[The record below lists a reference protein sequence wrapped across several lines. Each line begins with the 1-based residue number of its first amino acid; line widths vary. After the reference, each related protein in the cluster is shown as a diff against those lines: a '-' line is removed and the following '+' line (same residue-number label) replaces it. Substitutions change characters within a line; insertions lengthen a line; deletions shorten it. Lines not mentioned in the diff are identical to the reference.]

1 MYRKVA
7 CINNMGIHK
16 LRLGF
21 LASHRGSNMQAII
34 DACKERLLNAD
45 PVVVISNNGSSGA
58 LDRAASEGIPAYH
71 ISVRNYPDPDML
83 DRAMCDIL
91 HKHRVD
97 LVVLAGYMKKIGPET
112 LAAYS
117 GRIINIHPALLPKH
131 GGKGMY
137 GMKVHE
143 QVLASGDTET
153 GATVHL
159 VADDYDTGRILARQS
174 VPVLEHDTAETLAER
189 VLQIEHRLYVD
200 TLSRIVNGEILL
212 D

>member
-1 MYRKVA
+1 M
-7 CINNMGIHK
+7 NN

-34 DACKERLLNAD
+34 DACKERRLGAD

-58 LDRAASEGIPAYH
+58 LDHAASEGIPAYH
-71 ISVRNYPDPDML
+71 ISSRNYPDPDML
-83 DRAMCDIL
+83 DIALRDIL
-91 HKHRVD
+91 QKHRVD
-97 LVVLAGYMKKIGPET
+97 LVVLAGYMKKIGTKT
-112 LAAYS
+112 LAAYA

-131 GGKGMY
+131 GGQGMY
-137 GMKVHE
+137 
-143 QVLASGDTET
+143 
-153 GATVHL
+153 
-159 VADDYDTGRILARQS
+159 TGRILARQS

>member
-1 MYRKVA
+1 MYRKEA
-7 CINNMGIHK
+7 CINHMAMNN

-34 DACKERLLNAD
+34 DACKERRLSAD

-58 LDRAASEGIPAYH
+58 LDHAASEGISAYH
-71 ISVRNYPDPDML
+71 ISSRNYPDPDML
-83 DRAMCDIL
+83 DIALRDIL
-91 HKHRVD
+91 QKHRVD
-97 LVVLAGYMKKIGPET
+97 LVVLAGYMKKIGTKT
-112 LAAYS
+112 LAAYA

-131 GGKGMY
+131 GGQGMY
-137 GMKVHE
+137 GMRVHE

>member
-1 MYRKVA
+1 
-7 CINNMGIHK
+7 
-16 LRLGF
+16 
-21 LASHRGSNMQAII
+21 
-34 DACKERLLNAD
+34 
-45 PVVVISNNGSSGA
+45 
-58 LDRAASEGIPAYH
+58 
-71 ISVRNYPDPDML
+71 ML
-83 DRAMCDIL
+83 DIALRDIL
-91 HKHRVD
+91 QKHRVD
-97 LVVLAGYMKKIGPET
+97 LVVLAGYMKKIGTKT
-112 LAAYS
+112 LAAYA

-131 GGKGMY
+131 GGQGMY
-137 GMKVHE
+137 GMRVHE

>member
-1 MYRKVA
+1 
-7 CINNMGIHK
+7 
-16 LRLGF
+16 
-21 LASHRGSNMQAII
+21 
-34 DACKERLLNAD
+34 
-45 PVVVISNNGSSGA
+45 
-58 LDRAASEGIPAYH
+58 
-71 ISVRNYPDPDML
+71 
-83 DRAMCDIL
+83 
-91 HKHRVD
+91 
-97 LVVLAGYMKKIGPET
+97 
-112 LAAYS
+112 
-117 GRIINIHPALLPKH
+117 
-131 GGKGMY
+131 
-137 GMKVHE
+137 VHE